1 MTHANAAMP
10 DAAAARSS
18 GGWEEFRAPGPW
30 NAPAAYWFW
39 HRIPTRSEI
48 VAQIQAM
55 MDAGYQSF
63 QIQTRLSFPRD
74 RYLSDDY
81 LAMCRLAAD
90 AAASRG
96 MMIGIYD
103 EYNWL
108 SGHAGGLTVQGR
120 DELRERH
127 LFHVTVPVG
136 ASGRIAGAI
145 TGIRSQ
151 DVGYLQE
158 PGRQWVYDGGEPL
171 WDEWTLVGA
180 IGVTADGLPVD
191 LTAGAHIDRA
201 DPQGCATSVGVP
213 PASGLREV
221 TFLVA
226 ARCRSSRMINYL
238 DPAAA
243 RRFTEVGYDPY
254 ARAFG
259 PHMGTTIRYVFFD
272 QPHACFYTWDQ
283 NEGPTASTLMYE
295 ASFYRELQETY
306 ARDWPALLLAI
317 SRRDPAWASW
327 RMTFFERYAQRGIDA
342 FLGTLAQWCHRHGV
356 LLSGHEVLSHVS
368 SWDPT
373 GTIVADDPRTNF
385 GLDYFGID
393 AWRDVTG
400 VDARNAMPQLSAK
413 FGDSVARSHGR
424 SGCIVEQ
431 YFGRVVPGS
440 HFAAGWWELTL
451 GQLRS
456 QTMRHHILGM
466 RQLLMHAFWLT
477 DGDESDRMLVNPRF
491 DFAPGVNFEPW
502 FAAHRALADESA
514 RVSVFLDGMRPLDHV
529 AVLYPLRTA
538 WMGGPSHEFGRH
550 TAFWTERL
558 AREGIDYAL
567 IDERDLLGSASD
579 GSGLRLPDG
588 RTFPVLVLPGVEA
601 VRSLDT
607 VERLRAFLDAGG
619 VVVSTGV
626 LPSLTQDGGDVRAA
640 VERLAEDPHWFHYAG
655 EPSWDRVRAAVLQA
669 LPGRFHVVAAAGS
682 GQLWSRYGADGTGVR
697 VMLFNDGDD
706 EREVGIVH
714 ARERC
719 RVTEWR
725 AVDGSRSAPTP
736 WLTGPVRVRL
746 APHQVRLLHV
756 EIDGE
761 RAADELTLLSG
772 WRFRP
777 VTQDADA
784 TCSWQPIMPFDGWQ
798 AQGYPTF
805 CGTGEYRIDV
815 EIPDDAVSSD
825 GWELLLPATEDSV
838 EVLVNGRPAG
848 AAPWPS
854 GAIRLGGLL
863 HAGVNALTV
872 RVTSSAANHYYHGT
886 GLQGDGPAWCGLLA
900 APVLRPVRR
909 WHDVDSLLA

>member
-1 MTHANAAMP
+1 M
-10 DAAAARSS
+10 R
-18 GGWEEFRAPGPW
+18 
-30 NAPAAYWFW
+30 
-39 HRIPTRSEI
+39 
-48 VAQIQAM
+48 
-55 MDAGYQSF
+55 DAGYQSF
-63 QIQTRLSFPRD
+63 QIQTRLSFPRN

-90 AAASRG
+90 EAASRG

-151 DVGYLQE
+151 DVGYLHE

-191 LTAGAHIDRA
+191 LTAGAHINRA
-201 DPQGCATSVGVP
+201 GPQGCATSVDVP

-259 PHMGTTIRYVFFD
+259 PHMGTTVRYVFFD

-295 ASFYRELQETY
+295 ASFYRELQEAY
-306 ARDWPALLLAI
+306 AQDWQALLLSI
-317 SRRDPAWASW
+317 SRRDPAWVSW

-567 IDERDLLGSASD
+567 ID
-579 GSGLRLPDG
+579 
-588 RTFPVLVLPGVEA
+588 
-601 VRSLDT
+601 
-607 VERLRAFLDAGG
+607 
-619 VVVSTGV
+619 
-626 LPSLTQDGGDVRAA
+626 
-640 VERLAEDPHWFHYAG
+640 
-655 EPSWDRVRAAVLQA
+655 
-669 LPGRFHVVAAAGS
+669 
-682 GQLWSRYGADGTGVR
+682 
-697 VMLFNDGDD
+697 
-706 EREVGIVH
+706 
-714 ARERC
+714 
-719 RVTEWR
+719 
-725 AVDGSRSAPTP
+725 
-736 WLTGPVRVRL
+736 
-746 APHQVRLLHV
+746 
-756 EIDGE
+756 
-761 RAADELTLLSG
+761 
-772 WRFRP
+772 
-777 VTQDADA
+777 
-784 TCSWQPIMPFDGWQ
+784 
-798 AQGYPTF
+798 
-805 CGTGEYRIDV
+805 
-815 EIPDDAVSSD
+815 
-825 GWELLLPATEDSV
+825 GWEMLLPVTEDSV
-838 EVLVNGRPAG
+838 EVLVDGRLAG

-854 GAIRLGGLL
+854 GAIRLDGSL
-863 HAGVNALTV
+863 HAGVNVLMV

-886 GLQGDGPAWCGLLA
+886 GLQGDGPARCGLLA

-909 WHDVDSLLA
+909 WHDIDSLLA

>member
-1 MTHANAAMP
+1 MTHANAAIP
-10 DAAAARSS
+10 DTAAARSS

-39 HRIPTRSEI
+39 HHIPTRSEI

-55 MDAGYQSF
+55 RNAGYQSF

-90 AAASRG
+90 EAASRG

-151 DVGYLQE
+151 DIGYLQE

-201 DPQGCATSVGVP
+201 DPQGCATSVDVP
-213 PASGLREV
+213 PASGIREV

-259 PHMGTTIRYVFFD
+259 PHMGTTVRYVFFD

-295 ASFYRELQETY
+295 ATFYRELQETY

-385 GLDYFGID
+385 GLDYFGVD

-538 WMGGPSHEFGRH
+538 WMGGPCHEFGRH
-550 TAFWTERL
+550 TAFWTEHL

-567 IDERDLLGSASD
+567 ID
-579 GSGLRLPDG
+579 
-588 RTFPVLVLPGVEA
+588 
-601 VRSLDT
+601 
-607 VERLRAFLDAGG
+607 
-619 VVVSTGV
+619 
-626 LPSLTQDGGDVRAA
+626 
-640 VERLAEDPHWFHYAG
+640 
-655 EPSWDRVRAAVLQA
+655 
-669 LPGRFHVVAAAGS
+669 
-682 GQLWSRYGADGTGVR
+682 
-697 VMLFNDGDD
+697 
-706 EREVGIVH
+706 
-714 ARERC
+714 
-719 RVTEWR
+719 
-725 AVDGSRSAPTP
+725 
-736 WLTGPVRVRL
+736 
-746 APHQVRLLHV
+746 
-756 EIDGE
+756 
-761 RAADELTLLSG
+761 
-772 WRFRP
+772 
-777 VTQDADA
+777 
-784 TCSWQPIMPFDGWQ
+784 
-798 AQGYPTF
+798 
-805 CGTGEYRIDV
+805 
-815 EIPDDAVSSD
+815 
-825 GWELLLPATEDSV
+825 GWEMLLPATEDSV

-886 GLQGDGPAWCGLLA
+886 GLQGDGPARCGLLA

>member
-1 MTHANAAMP
+1 M
-10 DAAAARSS
+10 R
-18 GGWEEFRAPGPW
+18 
-30 NAPAAYWFW
+30 
-39 HRIPTRSEI
+39 
-48 VAQIQAM
+48 
-55 MDAGYQSF
+55 DAGYQSF
-63 QIQTRLSFPRD
+63 QIQTRLSFPRN

-90 AAASRG
+90 EAASRG

-171 WDEWTLVGA
+171 WDEWTLDGA

-201 DPQGCATSVGVP
+201 DPQGCATSVDVP
-213 PASGLREV
+213 PASGIREV

-259 PHMGTTIRYVFFD
+259 PHMGTTVRYVFFD

-295 ASFYRELQETY
+295 ATFYRELREAY

-477 DGDESDRMLVNPRF
+477 DGDESERMLVNPRF
-491 DFAPGVNFEPW
+491 DFAPGGEFRTLVRRPPGARRRIRPGVGVPRRHAPVRPCGGAVP
-502 FAAHRALADESA
+502 AAHR
-514 RVSVFLDGMRPLDHV
+514 M
-529 AVLYPLRTA
+529 
-538 WMGGPSHEFGRH
+538 
-550 TAFWTERL
+550 
-558 AREGIDYAL
+558 
-567 IDERDLLGSASD
+567 
-579 GSGLRLPDG
+579 DG
-588 RTFPVLVLPGVEA
+588 R
-601 VRSLDT
+601 
-607 VERLRAFLDAGG
+607 
-619 VVVSTGV
+619 
-626 LPSLTQDGGDVRAA
+626 
-640 VERLAEDPHWFHYAG
+640 
-655 EPSWDRVRAAVLQA
+655 A
-669 LPGRFHVVAAAGS
+669 LP
-682 GQLWSRYGADGTGVR
+682 
-697 VMLFNDGDD
+697 
-706 EREVGIVH
+706 
-714 ARERC
+714 
-719 RVTEWR
+719 
-725 AVDGSRSAPTP
+725 
-736 WLTGPVRVRL
+736 
-746 APHQVRLLHV
+746 
-756 EIDGE
+756 
-761 RAADELTLLSG
+761 
-772 WRFRP
+772 
-777 VTQDADA
+777 
-784 TCSWQPIMPFDGWQ
+784 
-798 AQGYPTF
+798 
-805 CGTGEYRIDV
+805 
-815 EIPDDAVSSD
+815 
-825 GWELLLPATEDSV
+825 
-838 EVLVNGRPAG
+838 
-848 AAPWPS
+848 
-854 GAIRLGGLL
+854 
-863 HAGVNALTV
+863 
-872 RVTSSAANHYYHGT
+872 
-886 GLQGDGPAWCGLLA
+886 
-900 APVLRPVRR
+900 
-909 WHDVDSLLA
+909 

>member
-1 MTHANAAMP
+1 M
-10 DAAAARSS
+10 R
-18 GGWEEFRAPGPW
+18 
-30 NAPAAYWFW
+30 
-39 HRIPTRSEI
+39 
-48 VAQIQAM
+48 
-55 MDAGYQSF
+55 DAGYQSF
-63 QIQTRLSFPRD
+63 QIQTRLSFPRN

-81 LAMCRLAAD
+81 LAVCRLAAD
-90 AAASRG
+90 EAASRG

-136 ASGRIAGAI
+136 ASDRIVGAI

-201 DPQGCATSVGVP
+201 DPQGCATSVDVP

-295 ASFYRELQETY
+295 ASFYRELQEAY
-306 ARDWPALLLAI
+306 GRDWPALLLSI

-327 RMTFFERYAQRGIDA
+327 RMTFFERYAQRGIGA

-477 DGDESDRMLVNPRF
+477 DGDESERMLVNPRF

-514 RVSVFLDGMRPLDHV
+514 RVSVFLDGMRPFNHV

-550 TAFWTERL
+550 TAFWTEHL

-626 LPSLTQDGGDVRAA
+626 LPSLTQDGGDVRTA

-669 LPGRFHVVAAAGS
+669 LPGRFRVVAAAGS

-825 GWELLLPATEDSV
+825 GWDMPCRSVAEADGVPGGRIRPGALP
-838 EVLVNGRPAG
+838 
-848 AAPWPS
+848 
-854 GAIRLGGLL
+854 
-863 HAGVNALTV
+863 
-872 RVTSSAANHYYHGT
+872 
-886 GLQGDGPAWCGLLA
+886 
-900 APVLRPVRR
+900 
-909 WHDVDSLLA
+909 

>member
-10 DAAAARSS
+10 DAATARSS

-39 HRIPTRSEI
+39 HHIPTRSGI

-55 MDAGYQSF
+55 RDAGYQSF
-63 QIQTRLSFPRD
+63 QIQTRLSFLRD

-90 AAASRG
+90 EAASRG
-96 MMIGIYD
+96 MMIGVYD

-158 PGRQWVYDGGEPL
+158 PGRQWVYDGGESL
-171 WDEWTLVGA
+171 WNEWTLIGA

-201 DPQGCATSVGVP
+201 DPQGCATSVNVP
-213 PASGLREV
+213 PASGIREV

-259 PHMGTTIRYVFFD
+259 PHMGTTVRYVFFD

-295 ASFYRELQETY
+295 ASYYRELQEAY
-306 ARDWPALLLAI
+306 GRDWPALLLSI
-317 SRRDPAWASW
+317 SRCDPAWASW

-477 DGDESDRMLVNPRF
+477 DGDESERMLVNPRF

-514 RVSVFLDGMRPLDHV
+514 RVSVFLDGMRPFDHV

-550 TAFWTERL
+550 TAFWTEHL
-558 AREGIDYAL
+558 AREGID
-567 IDERDLLGSASD
+567 
-579 GSGLRLPDG
+579 
-588 RTFPVLVLPGVEA
+588 
-601 VRSLDT
+601 
-607 VERLRAFLDAGG
+607 
-619 VVVSTGV
+619 
-626 LPSLTQDGGDVRAA
+626 
-640 VERLAEDPHWFHYAG
+640 
-655 EPSWDRVRAAVLQA
+655 
-669 LPGRFHVVAAAGS
+669 
-682 GQLWSRYGADGTGVR
+682 
-697 VMLFNDGDD
+697 
-706 EREVGIVH
+706 
-714 ARERC
+714 
-719 RVTEWR
+719 
-725 AVDGSRSAPTP
+725 
-736 WLTGPVRVRL
+736 
-746 APHQVRLLHV
+746 
-756 EIDGE
+756 
-761 RAADELTLLSG
+761 
-772 WRFRP
+772 
-777 VTQDADA
+777 
-784 TCSWQPIMPFDGWQ
+784 
-798 AQGYPTF
+798 
-805 CGTGEYRIDV
+805 
-815 EIPDDAVSSD
+815 
-825 GWELLLPATEDSV
+825 
-838 EVLVNGRPAG
+838 
-848 AAPWPS
+848 
-854 GAIRLGGLL
+854 
-863 HAGVNALTV
+863 
-872 RVTSSAANHYYHGT
+872 
-886 GLQGDGPAWCGLLA
+886 
-900 APVLRPVRR
+900 
-909 WHDVDSLLA
+909 

>member
-1 MTHANAAMP
+1 M
-10 DAAAARSS
+10 R
-18 GGWEEFRAPGPW
+18 
-30 NAPAAYWFW
+30 
-39 HRIPTRSEI
+39 
-48 VAQIQAM
+48 
-55 MDAGYQSF
+55 DAGYQSF
-63 QIQTRLSFPRD
+63 QIQTRLSFPRN

-90 AAASRG
+90 EAASRG

-151 DVGYLQE
+151 DVGYLHE

-201 DPQGCATSVGVP
+201 DPQGCATSVDVP
-213 PASGLREV
+213 PASGIREV

-259 PHMGTTIRYVFFD
+259 PHMGTTVRYVFFD

-550 TAFWTERL
+550 TAFWTEHL

-567 IDERDLLGSASD
+567 ID
-579 GSGLRLPDG
+579 
-588 RTFPVLVLPGVEA
+588 
-601 VRSLDT
+601 
-607 VERLRAFLDAGG
+607 
-619 VVVSTGV
+619 
-626 LPSLTQDGGDVRAA
+626 
-640 VERLAEDPHWFHYAG
+640 
-655 EPSWDRVRAAVLQA
+655 
-669 LPGRFHVVAAAGS
+669 
-682 GQLWSRYGADGTGVR
+682 
-697 VMLFNDGDD
+697 
-706 EREVGIVH
+706 
-714 ARERC
+714 
-719 RVTEWR
+719 
-725 AVDGSRSAPTP
+725 
-736 WLTGPVRVRL
+736 
-746 APHQVRLLHV
+746 
-756 EIDGE
+756 
-761 RAADELTLLSG
+761 
-772 WRFRP
+772 
-777 VTQDADA
+777 
-784 TCSWQPIMPFDGWQ
+784 
-798 AQGYPTF
+798 
-805 CGTGEYRIDV
+805 
-815 EIPDDAVSSD
+815 
-825 GWELLLPATEDSV
+825 GWEMLLPVTEDSV
-838 EVLVNGRPAG
+838 EVLVDGRLAG

-854 GAIRLGGLL
+854 GAIRLGGSL
-863 HAGVNALTV
+863 HAGVNVLMV

-886 GLQGDGPAWCGLLA
+886 GLQGDGPARCGLLA

-909 WHDVDSLLA
+909 WHDIDSLLA

>member
-1 MTHANAAMP
+1 M
-10 DAAAARSS
+10 R
-18 GGWEEFRAPGPW
+18 
-30 NAPAAYWFW
+30 
-39 HRIPTRSEI
+39 
-48 VAQIQAM
+48 
-55 MDAGYQSF
+55 DAGYQSF

-90 AAASRG
+90 EAASRG

-151 DVGYLQE
+151 DVGYLHE

-201 DPQGCATSVGVP
+201 DPQGCATSVDVP
-213 PASGLREV
+213 PASGIREV

-259 PHMGTTIRYVFFD
+259 PHMGTTVRYVFFD
-272 QPHACFYTWDQ
+272 QPHACFYIWDQ
-283 NEGPTASTLMYE
+283 NEGSTASTLMHE
-295 ASFYRELQETY
+295 ATFYRELQETY
-306 ARDWPALLLAI
+306 ARDWPALLLSI

-550 TAFWTERL
+550 TAFWTEHL

-567 IDERDLLGSASD
+567 ID
-579 GSGLRLPDG
+579 
-588 RTFPVLVLPGVEA
+588 
-601 VRSLDT
+601 
-607 VERLRAFLDAGG
+607 
-619 VVVSTGV
+619 
-626 LPSLTQDGGDVRAA
+626 
-640 VERLAEDPHWFHYAG
+640 
-655 EPSWDRVRAAVLQA
+655 
-669 LPGRFHVVAAAGS
+669 
-682 GQLWSRYGADGTGVR
+682 
-697 VMLFNDGDD
+697 
-706 EREVGIVH
+706 
-714 ARERC
+714 
-719 RVTEWR
+719 
-725 AVDGSRSAPTP
+725 
-736 WLTGPVRVRL
+736 
-746 APHQVRLLHV
+746 
-756 EIDGE
+756 
-761 RAADELTLLSG
+761 
-772 WRFRP
+772 
-777 VTQDADA
+777 
-784 TCSWQPIMPFDGWQ
+784 
-798 AQGYPTF
+798 
-805 CGTGEYRIDV
+805 
-815 EIPDDAVSSD
+815 
-825 GWELLLPATEDSV
+825 GWEMLLPATEDSV

-854 GAIRLGGLL
+854 GAIRLDGSL
-863 HAGVNALTV
+863 HAGVNVLMV

-886 GLQGDGPAWCGLLA
+886 GLQGDGPARCGLLA

-909 WHDVDSLLA
+909 WHDIDSLLA

>member
-10 DAAAARSS
+10 DPAAARSS
-18 GGWEEFRAPGPW
+18 GSWEEFRAPGPW

-39 HRIPTRSEI
+39 HHIPTRSEI

-55 MDAGYQSF
+55 RDAGYQSF
-63 QIQTRLSFPRD
+63 QIQTRLSFPRN

-90 AAASRG
+90 EAASRG

-151 DVGYLQE
+151 DVGYLHE

-201 DPQGCATSVGVP
+201 DPQGCATSVDVP
-213 PASGLREV
+213 PASGIREV

-259 PHMGTTIRYVFFD
+259 PHMGTTVRYVFFD

-283 NEGPTASTLMYE
+283 NEGPAASTLMYE

-306 ARDWPALLLAI
+306 ARDWPALLLSI

-477 DGDESDRMLVNPRF
+477 DGDESERMLVNPRF

-514 RVSVFLDGMRPLDHV
+514 RVSVFLDGMRPFNHV

-538 WMGGPSHEFGRH
+538 WMGGPCHEFGRH
-550 TAFWTERL
+550 TAFWTEHL

-567 IDERDLLGSASD
+567 IDECDLLGSASD
-579 GSGLRLPDG
+579 GSSLRLPDG

-607 VERLRAFLDAGG
+607 VERLRAFLNGGG

-626 LPSLTQDGGDVRAA
+626 LPSLTQDGGDV
-640 VERLAEDPHWFHYAG
+640 
-655 EPSWDRVRAAVLQA
+655 
-669 LPGRFHVVAAAGS
+669 
-682 GQLWSRYGADGTGVR
+682 
-697 VMLFNDGDD
+697 
-706 EREVGIVH
+706 
-714 ARERC
+714 
-719 RVTEWR
+719 
-725 AVDGSRSAPTP
+725 
-736 WLTGPVRVRL
+736 
-746 APHQVRLLHV
+746 
-756 EIDGE
+756 

-815 EIPDDAVSSD
+815 EIPDGAVSPD

-886 GLQGDGPAWCGLLA
+886 GLQGDGPARCGLLA

>member
-1 MTHANAAMP
+1 M
-10 DAAAARSS
+10 R
-18 GGWEEFRAPGPW
+18 
-30 NAPAAYWFW
+30 
-39 HRIPTRSEI
+39 
-48 VAQIQAM
+48 
-55 MDAGYQSF
+55 DAGYQSF
-63 QIQTRLSFPRD
+63 QIQTRLSFPRN

-90 AAASRG
+90 EAASRG

-151 DVGYLQE
+151 DVGYLHE

-201 DPQGCATSVGVP
+201 DPQGCATSVDVP

-259 PHMGTTIRYVFFD
+259 PHMGTTVRYVFFD

-295 ASFYRELQETY
+295 ASFYRELQEAY
-306 ARDWPALLLAI
+306 GRDWPALLLSI

-327 RMTFFERYAQRGIDA
+327 RMTFFERYAQRGIGA

-477 DGDESDRMLVNPRF
+477 DGDESERMLVNPRF

-514 RVSVFLDGMRPLDHV
+514 RVSVFLDGMRPFDHV

-550 TAFWTERL
+550 TAFWTEHL

-567 IDERDLLGSASD
+567 IDECDLLGSASD
-579 GSGLRLPDG
+579 GSSLRLPDG

-607 VERLRAFLDAGG
+607 VERLRAFLNGGG

-640 VERLAEDPHWFHYAG
+640 
-655 EPSWDRVRAAVLQA
+655 
-669 LPGRFHVVAAAGS
+669 
-682 GQLWSRYGADGTGVR
+682 
-697 VMLFNDGDD
+697 
-706 EREVGIVH
+706 
-714 ARERC
+714 
-719 RVTEWR
+719 
-725 AVDGSRSAPTP
+725 
-736 WLTGPVRVRL
+736 
-746 APHQVRLLHV
+746 
-756 EIDGE
+756 
-761 RAADELTLLSG
+761 DELTLLSG

-777 VTQDADA
+777 VMQDADA

-815 EIPDDAVSSD
+815 EIPDDAVSPD

-886 GLQGDGPAWCGLLA
+886 GLQGDGLARCGLLA
-900 APVLRPVRR
+900 PPVLRPVRR
-909 WHDVDSLLA
+909 WHDIDSLLA